1 MSGTSDFCSEVLKS
15 GVSVA
20 VAVLVVERGRSQH
33 RLQPRTAPASML
45 MCQRSLIPA
54 LPRDSLLFLFA
65 LMPMDFFFKSTFMDE
80 KPLRAVKAKRE
91 ISMKHRPLV
100 PPSAWP
106 LVLLIRA
113 NGYLAQL
120 LGRAPRVAFYII
132 LILCFEKPRQGVVK
146 SISPE

>member
-1 MSGTSDFCSEVLKS
+1 MPTVPNTSLAKRFL
-15 GVSVA
+15 A
-20 VAVLVVERGRSQH
+20 F
-33 RLQPRTAPASML
+33 
-45 MCQRSLIPA
+45 SLCFDA
-54 LPRDSLLFLFA
+54 NG
-65 LMPMDFFFKSTFMDE
+65 FFFKSTFMDE